1 MLIIIC
7 ILSVMLI
14 LTFVIKDE
22 VFRSVGRIFFAIC
35 CLIAIIAYD
44 VERKN
49 KEFDEG
55 FTNSKSNISI
65 VTKRWKGET
74 LSYYEIN
81 DQQEKRTIK
90 KFKYEPNNALYLE
103 NCFDSYRIKYNKT
116 NAYMEE
122 SCKVLDK
129 DRNLVEYDD
138 TINDIINLISNL
150 EHAILESKI
159 IIVDNDY
166 YVDVAF
172 NVNLWTPY
180 ELYKYENSKLKII
193 YTFNDEEVIYI
204 KETKK

>member
-1 MLIIIC
+1 MIFVLSLIIIM
-7 ILSVMLI
+7 IVLFI
-14 LTFVIKDE
+14 VIKNDE
-22 VFRSVGRIFFAIC
+22 FRMIDITL
-35 CLIAIIAYD
+35 LIPVALLFLGSLIHNSD
-44 VERKN
+44 FMVNRRFN
-49 KEFDEG
+49 
-55 FTNSKSNISI
+55 NSKSNISI

-74 LSYYEIN
+74 ISYYEIN
-81 DQQEKRTIK
+81 DQLEIRTIK
-90 KFKYEPNNALYLE
+90 KIKYEPNNALYLE
-103 NCFDSYRIKYNKT
+103 NCFDSYSIKYNKT

-138 TINDIINLISNL
+138 TIKDIINLISNL

-204 KETKK
+204 KETK